1 MERGL
6 GPSVLPP
13 LFAMGEA
20 AGTAS
25 ALALQE
31 GVPPRQV
38 PIPWLRQTLAE
49 HGAYLGPSV

>member
-49 HGAYLGPSV
+49 HGASLGPSV